1 MKGAIS
7 CFRVIFYFPLLFILV
22 DGRRNDEILRYIQYT
37 VSEAVRQIYDFL
49 CNEENSYMNLLGRDR
64 YIFQAAELSQDIL
77 ISMKKA
83 RKIHGS
89 ICCILMANFSSTM
102 NDYFPLF

>member
-22 DGRRNDEILRYIQYT
+22 DGRRNDEILRYIQY
-37 VSEAVRQIYDFL
+37 FL